1 MAVLIAIP
9 GILRYSHES
18 SGIQSVGNRNRFSL
32 ILEGLEGQHRP
43 DDFPLENFRPSR
55 YIGKERGQIVETA

>member
-1 MAVLIAIP
+1 MSLPAFSV
-9 GILRYSHES
+9 
-18 SGIQSVGNRNRFSL
+18 VGNLDRFSL

-55 YIGKERGQIVETA
+55 YIDKERGQIVETA